1 MVTFANEDTYNLMYS
16 TLALLETVQKLAMT
30 NKALRAN
37 WSEKADQVKT
47 AANLLLTVQ
56 PGQ

>member
-1 MVTFANEDTYNLMYS
+1 MYS